1 MTNQAL
7 DLDSFITH
15 QFSGQLSNR

>member
-1 MTNQAL
+1 MLMTNQAL
-7 DLDSFITH
+7 GSFRTS